1 MSTSKALH
9 ATAGDVFMIPI
20 SDSSAHL
27 GQVIAERGVSLY
39 MIVFDQVVQIDAL
52 SDSRSWQLDTEPLF
66 AIQTFDGRFDEGA
79 WQVIGHAEPDRERFL
94 PAFTHGLV
102 ETGGVRV
109 TDFSGTRERLATP
122 EESATVPHTIT
133 RSSLLLEMA
142 VRAQAGL
149 EPWLPAFDGIR
160 YKKTPT
166 SAELFGA

>member
-1 MSTSKALH
+1 MSTSKALNV
-9 ATAGDVFMIPI
+9 TAGDVFMIPI

-39 MIVFDQVVQIDAL
+39 MIVFDQVVQINAL
-52 SDSRSWQLDTEPLF
+52 SDSRSWPLDTEPLF

-79 WQVIGHAEPDRERFL
+79 WQVIGHAEPDRVRFL

-122 EESATVPHTIT
+122 EESATVPHMIT